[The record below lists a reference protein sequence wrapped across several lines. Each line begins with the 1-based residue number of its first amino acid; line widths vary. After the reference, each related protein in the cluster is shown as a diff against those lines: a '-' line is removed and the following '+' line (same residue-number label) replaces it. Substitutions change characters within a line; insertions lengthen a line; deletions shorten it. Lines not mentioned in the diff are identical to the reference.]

1 MTRAPAYNS
10 KLTRIAPLRLTR
22 ELSPQLVEGAKIAHI
37 TSRMGSIA
45 DNTSGSMY
53 GYRMSKAAL
62 NAAGKSMAVDLAP
75 KGIAVAI
82 LHPGFV
88 RTGMTGGNGLIDAP
102 ESAAG
107 LLARIDELTL
117 ETSGTFL
124 AHERRNSALVITLKA
139 HLDRHLRMVPVRLP
153 HMLREFTA
161 DSSAHEV
168 KLTDDWLQG
177 RTAYGGLT
185 TALCLESALQK
196 HPQLPPIR
204 SAQVSFVGPAIGLL
218 KVSVRC

>member
-1 MTRAPAYNS
+1 MSICVISGCNRGIGLE
-10 KLTRIAPLRLTR
+10 LTRQLAARGETVIGLCRKASDDLKALSIELIEGFELTDEASYQNLGARLDHRPIKLLINNAGRLRRDTFAQPNDEELRLQFEINAIAPLRLTR
-22 ELSPQLVEGAKIAHI
+22 ELSTQLMEGAKIAHI

-75 KGIAVAI
+75 RGISVAI

-117 ETSGTFL
+117 ETSGTFW
-124 AHERRNSALVITLKA
+124 HMNGEI
-139 HLDRHLRMVPVRLP
+139 LP
-153 HMLREFTA
+153 
-161 DSSAHEV
+161 
-168 KLTDDWLQG
+168 W
-177 RTAYGGLT
+177 
-185 TALCLESALQK
+185 
-196 HPQLPPIR
+196 
-204 SAQVSFVGPAIGLL
+204 
-218 KVSVRC
+218 

>member
-1 MTRAPAYNS
+1 MIEGFELTDEASYQNLGARLDQRPI
-10 KLTRIAPLRLTR
+10 KLLINNAGRLRRDTFEQPNDEELRLQFEINAVAPLRLTR
-22 ELSPQLVEGAKIAHI
+22 ELSPQLMEGAKIAHI

-117 ETSGTFL
+117 ETSGTFW
-124 AHERRNSALVITLKA
+124 HMNGETL
-139 HLDRHLRMVPVRLP
+139 P
-153 HMLREFTA
+153 
-161 DSSAHEV
+161 
-168 KLTDDWLQG
+168 W
-177 RTAYGGLT
+177 
-185 TALCLESALQK
+185 
-196 HPQLPPIR
+196 
-204 SAQVSFVGPAIGLL
+204 
-218 KVSVRC
+218 